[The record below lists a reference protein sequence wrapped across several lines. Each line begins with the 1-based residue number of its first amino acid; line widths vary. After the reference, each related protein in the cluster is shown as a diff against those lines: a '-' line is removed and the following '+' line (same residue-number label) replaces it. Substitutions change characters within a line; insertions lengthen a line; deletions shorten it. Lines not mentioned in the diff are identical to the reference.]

1 MEIHLVSHRHCHR
14 LHCHSC
20 NMFILFY
27 FLSTCDL
34 VLLSCAKISAKRK
47 GQRIQ
52 WQVLRSSQP
61 RHDTKFIFFFLFS
74 FLFPSFVSS
83 FIFFLYLSFFFFFFL
98 QIDDSSLPERDAAI
112 HVESRANSSHHPS
125 NHHYHKYS
133 LSLLYF
139 FSRSFTR
146 TFSLSLSHFI
156 IFTRSLDSFVLL
168 VVFSP
173 YADNTLTGHTSS
185 VNSDLPH
192 SAHHHWYSVM
202 HTVFIFFFFFF
213 FLFLNNSYN

>member
-20 NMFILFY
+20 NIFILFY

-83 FIFFLYLSFFFFFFL
+83 FIFFLYLSFFFFFYKSTIRPF
-98 QIDDSSLPERDAAI
+98 PNVTPRFT
-112 HVESRANSSHHPS
+112 S
-125 NHHYHKYS
+125 NHEPTLLIIPRTIIIINTLSLSCIFSLARSLALS
-133 LSLLYF
+133 LSLFLTSSFLLVLSIHSF
-139 FSRSFTR
+139 FSS
-146 TFSLSLSHFI
+146 
-156 IFTRSLDSFVLL
+156 
-168 VVFSP
+168 
-173 YADNTLTGHTSS
+173 
-185 VNSDLPH
+185 
-192 SAHHHWYSVM
+192 
-202 HTVFIFFFFFF
+202 F
-213 FLFLNNSYN
+213 FLHTQITL

>member
-83 FIFFLYLSFFFFFFL
+83 FIFFLYLSFFFFFL
-98 QIDDSSLPERDAAI
+98 QIDDSSLPERDTP
-112 HVESRANSSHHPS
+112 RFTS
-125 NHHYHKYS
+125 NHEPTLLIIPRTIIIINT

-173 YADNTLTGHTSS
+173 YADNTLTEHTSS

>member
-61 RHDTKFIFFFLFS
+61 RHDTKFIFFFS
-74 FLFPSFVSS
+74 FLFLIS
-83 FIFFLYLSFFFFFFL
+83 IICFFFYFFSLSLFFFFFFYKST
-98 QIDDSSLPERDAAI
+98 IRPFPNVTPRFT
-112 HVESRANSSHHPS
+112 S
-125 NHHYHKYS
+125 NHEPTLLIIPRTIIIINT